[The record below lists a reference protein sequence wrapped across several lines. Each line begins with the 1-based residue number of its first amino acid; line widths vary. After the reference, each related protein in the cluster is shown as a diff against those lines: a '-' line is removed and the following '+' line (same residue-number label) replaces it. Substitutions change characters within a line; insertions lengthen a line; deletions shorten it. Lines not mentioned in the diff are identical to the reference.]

1 MKRRA
6 FLSMLTGTGAAGAA
20 SMLAP
25 SVARAAGGEFP
36 GYPDSNGVL
45 TDVTKCIGCRR
56 CEEACAK
63 VNHLPAP
70 APVDDASVMNTVRRP
85 SAVAWTVVNR
95 YGDDSGVLYRKTQCM
110 HCLEPACASA
120 CFVKAFTKNPD
131 GSVTYD
137 ASLCVGCRYCMVACP
152 FNIPGYTYNKVLA
165 PVVQKCTMC
174 HDRQQQGLIPGC
186 VEACPTGAL
195 LFGKR
200 KDLLK
205 IAHQRINEHPER
217 YVDHVYGEREMGG
230 TAWLTISNVRF
241 EEVGLRE
248 DLGSKAAGE
257 YTAGILGVVP
267 MVVGFW
273 PVLLGGAYFIT
284 KRKEEIAAEEQAEA
298 VASAIATE
306 RERCETAA
314 KQASDKAAKAAAK
327 ELEKAV
333 ETAKKEAREAAIEE
347 AQAEAASSL
356 EQAVETARKEAREAA
371 IEEARAEAASSLE
384 QAVAAERERCE
395 TAARQA
401 SEQAVK
407 ELEKAVEAARK
418 EAREAAIAEMKQAV
432 NRKAGDRSGKKSGE
446 EKGA

>member
-25 SVARAAGGEFP
+25 SAARAAGGEFP

-56 CEEACAK
+56 CEEACSK

-70 APVDDASVMNTVRRP
+70 ASVDDTSVMNTIRRP

-95 YGDDSGVLYRKTQCM
+95 YGDDNGVQYRKTQCM

-186 VEACPTGAL
+186 VEVCPTGAL

-217 YVDHVYGEREMGG
+217 YIDHVYGEHEMGG
-230 TAWLTISNVRF
+230 TAWLTLSNVRF

-248 DLGSKAAGE
+248 DLGTKAAGE

-298 VASAIATE
+298 VSSAVAAE
-306 RERCETAA
+306 RERCESAA
-314 KQASDKAAKAAAK
+314 RQASDKAAKTAAKELERAVEAAKKEAREAALEEAQAEAAASLEQAVEAARQETREATIAEIQMEAVSSAVAAERERYENAARQASEQAAK

-333 ETAKKEAREAAIEE
+333 EAAK
-347 AQAEAASSL
+347 
-356 EQAVETARKEAREAA
+356 
-371 IEEARAEAASSLE
+371 
-384 QAVAAERERCE
+384 
-395 TAARQA
+395 
-401 SEQAVK
+401 
-407 ELEKAVEAARK
+407 K
-418 EAREAAIAEMKQAV
+418 EAREAAIAEMKQAA
-432 NRKAGDRSGKKSGE
+432 NRKAGERSGKKSGE